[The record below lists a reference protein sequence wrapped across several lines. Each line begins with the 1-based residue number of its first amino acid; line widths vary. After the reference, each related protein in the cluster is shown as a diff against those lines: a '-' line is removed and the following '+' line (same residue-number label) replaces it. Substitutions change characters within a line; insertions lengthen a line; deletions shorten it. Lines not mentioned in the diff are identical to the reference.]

1 MGGPKGSRFAFESR
15 MKNQQPRIELRKD
28 VPRPFWRLRLFLPT
42 PCGMKRHNFNLGFR
56 DETTRK
62 QANQKRLELLA
73 KANRGELCDSGG
85 MTFRVLTEKFME
97 LRLPLLKAST
107 GGFYRQHLNH
117 HLLPHFGDFV
127 LERINRLSV
136 EQFLSAKA
144 SLSWSTRHGILATLS
159 AVLKAAVE
167 WKALNHNPAYSIT
180 LPRKSEKYGKAIPSP
195 AQLQSLLESLDADT
209 GLLVKVLA
217 LTGLRVSEAI
227 ALKWSDVD
235 WQAQT
240 VRVQRRWYRG
250 NMDLPKTKASL
261 RPRWIG
267 PVIADLRQRQGG
279 PDSYVFAGPD
289 SQPIDER
296 ETLRSKLRPAL
307 RFLGLP
313 VGTGWHCFRRLHCS
327 ALQQAGASGLE
338 AAKLVGHVSTAV
350 TEKYTFVPSA
360 REAELVAGVQRLL
373 LA

>member
-1 MGGPKGSRFAFESR
+1 

-42 PCGMKRHNFNLGFR
+42 PAGLKRHNFNLGFR

-62 QANQKRLELLA
+62 QANQKRLDLLA

-85 MTFRVLTEKFME
+85 MTFRVLAEKFVE
-97 LRLPLLKAST
+97 LRLASLKSST
-107 GGFYRQHLNH
+107 AGFYRQHLNH

-127 LERINRLSV
+127 LERIDRLAI
-136 EQFLSAKA
+136 EQFLLAKA
-144 SLSWSTRHGILATLS
+144 SLSWSTRHGVLATFS

-167 WKALNHNPAYSIT
+167 WKALNHNPAHGLT
-180 LPRKSEKYGKAIPSP
+180 LPRKSEKYSKAIPSP
-195 AQLQSLLESLDADT
+195 AQLQSLLERLDADT

-267 PVIADLRQRQGG
+267 PVVSDLRQRQGAH
-279 PDSYVFAGPD
+279 DAYIFAGCD
-289 SQPIDER
+289 GQPIDER
-296 ETLRSKLRPAL
+296 ETLRTTLRPTL
-307 RFLGLP
+307 RSLGLP
-313 VGTGWHCFRRLHCS
+313 VGTGWHCFRRLHVS
-327 ALQQAGASGLE
+327 LLQQAGASGLE
-338 AAKLVGHVSTAV
+338 TAKLVGHVNTAV
-350 TEKYTFVPSA
+350 TERYTFVAPT